1 MIPFLIA
8 VLFAIVSTASPEL
21 PSAPEDT
28 FSFAVIP
35 DTQRYKWKGTRA
47 EPESEAPVTNA
58 VFDTYTKW
66 IQANIE
72 PQRIVFVSHVGD
84 IVDRNVLAQWD
95 VARNAMDRLH
105 GRIPYRISVENHDM
119 TRSGDSSLF
128 QQYFPAP
135 GMRGS
140 HGMLASSRQSP
151 TSQYPATMPTATSC
165 SRETGASSCSCISN
179 ATHLTTS
186 SRERTISSP
195 DIAIG
200 LHL

>member
-135 GMRGS
+135 RYEG
-140 HGMLASSRQSP
+140 LAW
-151 TSQYPATMPTATSC
+151 Y
-165 SRETGASSCSCISN
+165 TGIFTPES
-179 ATHLTTS
+179 
-186 SRERTISSP
+186 
-195 DIAIG
+195 DIAISG
-200 LHL
+200 NNANSYQLFTGNGSEFVFLHLECNAPDDVLA